1 LEIGGD
7 IGLFGEP
14 VGVIVAFKPMGDGGA
29 AVFLRDDWVAGV
41 ADPDERVRVAR
52 LEEVLRDIAVSDLGE
67 EPVGDR
73 AMPPTIAE
81 LLVDGKFDVGWKRQ
95 EIISYSGDR
104 DFHFI
109 RSFPAGSVLGNR
121 KRRECSCTRSHPLG
135 SAFGSPTFVGAAS
148 RRSQRLGLE
157 GLEAFL
163 LRGDVVHE
171 EVVALAHSCLEAFFE
186 GPNAG

>member
-1 LEIGGD
+1 
-7 IGLFGEP
+7 
-14 VGVIVAFKPMGDGGA
+14 MGDGGA

-52 LEEVLRDIAVSDLGE
+52 FEEVLRDIAVSDLGE

-121 KRRECSCTRSHPLG
+121 KRREGTLE
-135 SAFGSPTFVGAAS
+135 
-148 RRSQRLGLE
+148 GLE

-163 LRGDVVHE
+163 LRSDVVHE
-171 EVVALAHSCLEAFFE
+171 EVVALARSRLEAFSRGQRRLKLRRRHE
-186 GPNAG
+186 LGASRRTRLAATECDPAARRGT